1 MRKKPDY
8 KTALK
13 GLMRI
18 LDEEDNKNISNKNKI
33 KDVTKKSLGTVYQ
46 FTGFRKEEKE

>member
-1 MRKKPDY
+1 MQNKPDY
-8 KTALK
+8 KKALK

-18 LDEEDNKNISNKNKI
+18 LAEEDNKDISNKNKI

-46 FTGFRKEEKE
+46 FTGFREEEE